1 MEKFKKPTKK
11 QINEVFEIGCSLQ
24 GKIDQITPIIIAD
37 VCNADENNQT
47 QITKTIDKI
56 LASDDEEMKADVK
69 RFVGKSLQTL
79 IKEKPTQEQL
89 LGEDASFLL
98 MSVKKVNK
106 SMVENKDGRYIHNYN
121 ESDLGSYRVVLME
134 KKEKKDLSLAQ
145 ELAKW
150 MRSQKKNQLFR
161 GTKADAKELTFYEF
175 DLLKATIDNIERGIE
190 EI

>member
-56 LASDDEEMKADVK
+56 LASDDEEMKTDVK

-89 LGEDASFLL
+89 LGDDASCLL

-106 SMVENKDGRYIHNYN
+106 SMVDNKDGIYIHNYN

-150 MRSQKKNQLFR
+150 MRSQKKNELFF
-161 GTKADAKELTFYEF
+161 GTKADAKDLTCYNL
-175 DLLKATIDNIERGIE
+175 DLLKATIDNLERGIE